1 MILLFFI
8 PAVKMSGTISD
19 QVHIQYM
26 SAAAES
32 KHSNKL
38 AKSARALL
46 NFSAVGVFFF
56 NILHFFFIAKESKKL
71 KQQKYCLR
79 GDKRDHRCS
88 RFCAVNIFKNELQVE
103 VTPVFNNRK

>member
-46 NFSAVGVFFF
+46 NFSAVGAFFF
-56 NILHFFFIAKESKKL
+56 NIFFYCKRE
-71 KQQKYCLR
+71 QKVKATEILFT
-79 GDKRDHRCS
+79 GMNVITGVHVS
-88 RFCAVNIFKNELQVE
+88 AQ
-103 VTPVFNNRK
+103 

>member
-56 NILHFFFIAKESKKL
+56 NILHFFFYCKRE
-71 KQQKYCLR
+71 QKVKATEILFTGR
-79 GDKRDHRCS
+79 
-88 RFCAVNIFKNELQVE
+88 
-103 VTPVFNNRK
+103 